1 MVAWPEDMSHA
12 NHVDRRH
19 TQTQEQYELLSDIL
33 DTISEVN
40 PMLREIIRDQG
51 NWDLDRLEER
61 GITDVIIGFRDPY
74 TRVADTQPLQE
85 KIDLL
90 RRYGEDVLANARV

>member
-1 MVAWPEDMSHA
+1 MHTASLDAYS
-12 NHVDRRH
+12 VDGIH
-19 TQTQEQYELLSDIL
+19 
-33 DTISEVN
+33 
-40 PMLREIIRDQG
+40 
-51 NWDLDRLEER
+51 RLEER